1 MLAQLPDFASV
12 LFETDWRMLG
22 LRGGRGSGKSLS
34 VATALILRAAREP
47 LRILCAREVQ
57 ESIRDSVKRDLDDA
71 IERLGLGEFFT
82 STLTEIRGANGS
94 LFIFAGL
101 RTNVSSIKSMSGID
115 ICWVEEAQTVSRYSL
130 DVLLPTVR
138 KPGSQLIFTW
148 NPRTEDSPVEVLFH
162 PDNLPPRSKVLNVN
176 YDMNPWF
183 PDVLREQMEHMREH
197 DPEQYAHIFLG
208 QFEKRSDAQVFRNW
222 SIADCQPTPKD
233 HMRFGADWGY
243 AQDPTVLV
251 RCWLDE
257 VGRTLYIDHEAWAV
271 GCDIVDLPEL
281 FATVPESERWPI
293 VADSAR
299 PETIAHMRKH
309 YSKHI
314 FPSVKGANSVKEGV
328 EWLRGMRLVVHPRC
342 VHVIDELAAYRYKVD
357 KDTQR
362 VLPDFEDKDNHTIDA
377 LRYACES
384 ARRAPAKKPASVRP
398 VQTAHHWSR

>member
-1 MLAQLPDFASV
+1 MLAKLPDFATV

-148 NPRTEDSPVEVLFH
+148 NPRTEDSPIEVLFH

-183 PDVLREQMEHMREH
+183 PDVLREQMEHMRQH

-222 SIADCQPTPKD
+222 TIADCAPGPKD
-233 HMRFGADWGY
+233 HLRFGADWGY

-257 VGRTLYIDHEAWAV
+257 VGRTLYIDYEAWAV
-271 GCDIVDLPEL
+271 SCDIVDLPEL

-309 YSKHI
+309 YSKNI

-328 EWLRGMRLVVHPRC
+328 EWLRGLRLVVHPRC